1 MCQQPWLPRG
11 VISPTLSHAVSELS
25 SAKPSEALHW
35 SHPTLEE
42 IPMKYSRTLS
52 LALAACLVS
61 AAVGLQAQTAT
72 TAPAAPLTAAQVK
85 AQQDLAAAQAAADKA
100 NKEAADAQAKAKAAQ
115 DAANAKAAQQAT
127 ALQVAQTEK
136 ARLAQVAALCDT
148 CGIVTGVRS
157 EKRKGKGGALGII
170 GGAVGGGLLG
180 SQVGSGDGKTV
191 ATVGGAVGGAVI
203 GNEIQKRLNRK
214 TIHITTI
221 QLKDGSTRSYES
233 EAAPTWAVGNSV
245 KLDSAANTVV
255 KL

>member
-1 MCQQPWLPRG
+1 
-11 VISPTLSHAVSELS
+11 
-25 SAKPSEALHW
+25 
-35 SHPTLEE
+35 
-42 IPMKYSRTLS
+42 MKHTRLRSYL
-52 LALAACLVS
+52 LAALLAS
-61 AAVGLQAQTAT
+61 TTIGLQAQTAT
-72 TAPAAPLTAAQVK
+72 TAPLTPAQVK

-100 NKEAADAQAKAKAAQ
+100 NKEAAEAQAKAKAAQDAAKATQ

-127 ALQVAQTEK
+127 AAQAAQTEK

-157 EKRKGKGGALGII
+157 EKRKGKGGAVGII
-170 GGAVGGGLLG
+170 GGAVVGGVLG
-180 SQVGSGDGKTV
+180 NQVGKGDGNKI
-191 ATVGGAVGGAVI
+191 ATVGGAVGGAVL
-203 GNEIQKRLNRK
+203 GNEIQKRMNRK
-214 TIHITTI
+214 TIHITSI